1 MWADLL
7 AGLLH
12 PHLDRHG
19 TETKSPFCGILV
31 GGITKKEKRGRT
43 SLIEPDR
50 ASGGRAEDRA
60 SVV

>member
-31 GGITKKEKRGRT
+31 GSVTKKKKET
-43 SLIEPDR
+43 ER
-50 ASGGRAEDRA
+50 A
-60 SVV
+60 